1 MRLFKNCK
9 NLIFTIIQRSKIQR
23 WQSISCKGKLC
34 LLCGSERFGGG
45 IGQCIDFGG
54 VLVEPKLVP
63 LSKIGAKPTHSSVTA
78 SRIAPKLP
86 K

>member
-45 IGQCIDFGG
+45 IGQCVDFGG
-54 VLVEPKLVP
+54 VLVEPKARAAVKNRCETDPFQAL
-63 LSKIGAKPTHSSVTA
+63 LRHG
-78 SRIAPKLP
+78 
-86 K
+86 